1 MTRVF
6 RMIKISVSIDVSD
19 LKKAEAFYV
28 EALGCKKVRDQGA
41 IMAVLSVENAEIYL
55 QEKQVG
61 SKPLASSN
69 VVRDYERHWTP
80 VHLDFLCNNVN
91 ERVSKIL
98 ELGGSHEG
106 GESGEWGS
114 IAHCADPF
122 GNGFCLINE

>member
-1 MTRVF
+1 M
-6 RMIKISVSIDVSD
+6 MIKISVSIDVSD
-19 LKKAEAFYV
+19 LKNAETFYV

-41 IMAVLSVENAEIYL
+41 IMVVLSVENAEIYL

-61 SKPLASSN
+61 SKPLVSSN

-80 VHLDFLCNNVN
+80 VHLDFLCTNVN